1 MPVSIQIQ
9 NRNELELQLQR
20 AVSVLNNQTELWD
33 TVIRNVLVPRIR
45 QAFTSEGGGRWQPR
59 QDTLP
64 HPLLRKSGALFRSL
78 VQPGAPGNVDIRSPH
93 SLEYGTDIA
102 YADYHEFGSSRI
114 PARPYLQF
122 AVENGLEGKL
132 TREIDMWFQLELN
145 RTRLRR

>member
-20 AVSVLNNQTELWD
+20 AVSVLNDQTELWD

-59 QDTLP
+59 QDNLP

-78 VQPGAPGNVDIRSPH
+78 VQPGARGNVDIRSPH
-93 SLEYGTDIA
+93 SLNTERILHMPIITSSVRLGSLPDPICSSLWRTD
-102 YADYHEFGSSRI
+102 
-114 PARPYLQF
+114 
-122 AVENGLEGKL
+122 
-132 TREIDMWFQLELN
+132 
-145 RTRLRR
+145 LRAS